1 MEVEQMDDHKI
12 VCLFLERNELALKE
26 ASQKY
31 GAYCLKIAQN
41 ILGNHEDAEEC
52 VNDTYMRAWNSI
64 PPNNPTSLGVF
75 LGRITKNLS
84 LDRARFRRREKRGG
98 NTETISFDELEDF
111 LSENNSVE
119 SESELNEIIEAI
131 NTFLRSLPA
140 KKRLMFV
147 ARYWQCDKISEIA
160 ARYGM
165 AESSVASSLSRTCRK
180 LKDYLIKRGFDV

>member
-1 MEVEQMDDHKI
+1 MDDHKI

-26 ASQKY
+26 VSQKY
-31 GAYCLKIAQN
+31 GAYCHKIAQN

-52 VNDTYMRAWNSI
+52 VNDTYMRAWDSI
-64 PPNNPTSLGVF
+64 PPNKPTSLGVF

-84 LDRARFRRREKRGG
+84 LDRARFLRCEKRGG
-98 NTETISFDELEDF
+98 NMEAVSFDELEDF

-119 SESELNEIIEAI
+119 SKSELNEMLDAI

-147 ARYWQCDKISEIA
+147 ARYWQCDKLSEIA

-165 AESSVASSLSRTCRK
+165 AESSVASSLSRICGK

>member
-1 MEVEQMDDHKI
+1 MDDRKI

-26 ASQKY
+26 VSRKY
-31 GAYCLKIAQN
+31 GGYCLRIAQN
-41 ILGNHEDAEEC
+41 ILGNYEDAEEC
-52 VNDTYMRAWNSI
+52 VNDTYLRAWNSI
-64 PPNNPTSLGVF
+64 PPNEPTSLGAF

-84 LDRARFRRREKRGG
+84 LDRARFFRCEKRGG
-98 NTETISFDELEDF
+98 NKETLSFEELEDF

-119 SESELNEIIEAI
+119 SESELNEMIEAI

-147 ARYWQCDKISEIA
+147 ARYWQCDKLSDIA

-165 AESSVASSLSRTCRK
+165 SESSVASSLSRTCKK
-180 LKDYLIKRGFDV
+180 LRDYLIKRGFEI